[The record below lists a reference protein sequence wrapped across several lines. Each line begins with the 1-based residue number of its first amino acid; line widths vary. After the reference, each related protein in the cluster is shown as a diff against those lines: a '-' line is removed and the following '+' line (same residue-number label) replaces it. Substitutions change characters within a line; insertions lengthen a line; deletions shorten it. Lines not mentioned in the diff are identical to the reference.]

1 MIDEQKEANSKIFN
15 DADECKDRASLLAK
29 VVGPT
34 DKRVKAEMTYYE
46 QLASNQRKVE
56 IDSTK
61 NRHVGKLFESKDSYT
76 FTAEAS
82 P

>member
-46 QLASNQRKVE
+46 
-56 IDSTK
+56 
-61 NRHVGKLFESKDSYT
+61 
-76 FTAEAS
+76 
-82 P
+82 